1 MASREPGFLCEE
13 YLKVLP
19 SQETESF
26 GTYLIV
32 ESRGMA
38 LTILLRNGS
47 TM

>member
-1 MASREPGFLCEE
+1 MLSGKSGFLCEK

-19 SQETESF
+19 SQETEIF
-26 GTYLIV
+26 GTYKIV
-32 ESRGMA
+32 ESLGMV